1 MGLFNQLLAPIEALF
16 DRIFGG
22 TVVGR
27 LVAKIREGIS
37 HILTLVQRIQ
47 HLVDSIKTEI
57 TEFSHWR
64 EDIRFK
70 SRVIS
75 LPAAIEKTRDLI
87 QGARDSW
94 AAIVALMKDFREK
107 VGGENA
113 AQDAEEV
120 AADLE
125 GGTGEGILKRLPRL
139 AKGLEKLLGVI
150 SLIVDAVISWS
161 DAVDKLQ
168 TIVDEVT
175 RLREA
180 IEKGDLIFLK
190 QSNPRKTL
198 TLTDGTKIKI
208 RLGNLHQ

>member
-1 MGLFNQLLAPIEALF
+1 
-16 DRIFGG
+16 
-22 TVVGR
+22 

>member
-1 MGLFNQLLAPIEALF
+1 VALLDTLLGPIEALF
-16 DRIFGG
+16 NRVFGG

-27 LVAKIREGIS
+27 LVAKIKDGVT
-37 HILTLVQRIQ
+37 HILTLVDRIQ
-47 HLVDSIKTEI
+47 HLIESVKSEVAA
-57 TEFSHWR
+57 FASWR
-64 EDIRFK
+64 EDIRFRT
-70 SRVIS
+70 RVVSI
-75 LPAAIEKTRDLI
+75 PAAVQKTQDLI

-107 VGGENA
+107 AIGENPTQA
-113 AQDAEEV
+113 AEEV
-120 AADLE
+120 GAELE
-125 GGTGEGILKRLPRL
+125 AGSGESLLKRLPRL
-139 AKGLEKLLGVI
+139 SKGLEKLLGVV

-190 QSNPRKTL
+190 QSNPRRIETL
-198 TLTDGTKIKI
+198 SDGTKIKI
-208 RLGNLHQ
+208 RVGSLHQ

>member
-1 MGLFNQLLAPIEALF
+1 
-16 DRIFGG
+16 
-22 TVVGR
+22 
-27 LVAKIREGIS
+27 
-37 HILTLVQRIQ
+37 
-47 HLVDSIKTEI
+47 
-57 TEFSHWR
+57 
-64 EDIRFK
+64 
-70 SRVIS
+70 
-75 LPAAIEKTRDLI
+75 
-87 QGARDSW
+87 
-94 AAIVALMKDFREK
+94 MKDFREK